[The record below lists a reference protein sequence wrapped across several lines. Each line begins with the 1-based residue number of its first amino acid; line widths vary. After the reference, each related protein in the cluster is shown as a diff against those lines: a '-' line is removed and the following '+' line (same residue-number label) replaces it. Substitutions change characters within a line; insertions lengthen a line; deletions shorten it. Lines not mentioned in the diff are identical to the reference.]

1 MTIHMR
7 VGFVYEDRLRAVG
20 YEMNMDLTS
29 TFGDVLE
36 STCILLNFQEDD
48 FVFLFGNKFTVV
60 QKDWTPEEMGMND
73 GDYVKIYCVRK
84 TNPLLLSH

>member
-1 MTIHMR
+1 MR
-7 VGFVYEDRLRAVG
+7 VGFVYEDRMRDVG

-36 STCILLNFQEDD
+36 SICILLNWQEED

-60 QKDWTPEEMGMND
+60 QKHWTPKDMGMKD
-73 GDYVKIYCVRK
+73 EDYVKIYCVRK
-84 TNPLLLSH
+84 TNPLLQSH